1 MDWTWLYVIVGT
13 GASALLNFLVLYFWK
28 PWAQAYAGE
37 KAKNV
42 ARKEDL
48 DKILL
53 EVRAVTAATESIK
66 ADINGGLWERQMC
79 WNQKRDLYAE
89 LMKKTHELLNCNTN
103 LRVAIAGS
111 RALSGELARV
121 EQARRDL
128 HSLVGMSFI
137 FANTQ
142 CMNALREYFLDFER
156 VSSGAEDNAL
166 AEQQRTATLQGK
178 LIAAART
185 DLGLEIE

>member
-79 WNQKRDLYAE
+79 WNQNAASLCRIDEKDSRVTELQHESTRCHRRLKGIIWGTGPCGAGQADLPFPGGDVIHICE
-89 LMKKTHELLNCNTN
+89 HTVHECL
-103 LRVAIAGS
+103 AGVFP
-111 RALSGELARV
+111 RL
-121 EQARRDL
+121 
-128 HSLVGMSFI
+128 
-137 FANTQ
+137 
-142 CMNALREYFLDFER
+142 
-156 VSSGAEDNAL
+156 
-166 AEQQRTATLQGK
+166 
-178 LIAAART
+178 
-185 DLGLEIE
+185 